1 MKVLISLIFLVI
13 FNCNL
18 SAESYY
24 VWAVNGIN
32 IRKAPNSN
40 SEIIG
45 KLNYGEKIEEV
56 KKNYFESS
64 VIYTLILEGFIVK
77 SEEMDDDLINSIKND
92 RPLHYSSPLYFEDE
106 YFYRDYRADIK
117 LKGEFIAISHEGQIA
132 YIYSGFL
139 SKYPVMKL
147 LSDAD
152 DGVTHENIK
161 DYLLRTN
168 TLIKKDT
175 YNIKVNYL
183 DDITRYFQFKENVIV
198 ATGNSEKGYSASYCF
213 SNLTTNEALL
223 FIYIEF
229 EMWKLKDHKPYNERM
244 YGMRGQKVEENS
256 VDLWFSAPEGYI
268 NILTNGDFTIISIGG
283 SC

>member
-132 YIYSGFL
+132 YIYSGFFI
-139 SKYPVMKL
+139 
-147 LSDAD
+147 A
-152 DGVTHENIK
+152 HE
-161 DYLLRTN
+161 
-168 TLIKKDT
+168 
-175 YNIKVNYL
+175 
-183 DDITRYFQFKENVIV
+183 
-198 ATGNSEKGYSASYCF
+198 
-213 SNLTTNEALL
+213 
-223 FIYIEF
+223 
-229 EMWKLKDHKPYNERM
+229 H
-244 YGMRGQKVEENS
+244 
-256 VDLWFSAPEGYI
+256 I
-268 NILTNGDFTIISIGG
+268 N
-283 SC
+283 